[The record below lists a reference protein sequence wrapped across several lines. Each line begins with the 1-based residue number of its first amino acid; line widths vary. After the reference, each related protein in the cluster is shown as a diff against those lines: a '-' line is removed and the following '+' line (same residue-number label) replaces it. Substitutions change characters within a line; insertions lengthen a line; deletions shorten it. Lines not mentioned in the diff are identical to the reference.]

1 MRNLYAY
8 EFCCASW
15 IRDFIPSA
23 VNVVFVFD
31 LKENAFFVCRSYGRA
46 VRREQVFV
54 FILGVTL
61 SNRAVGEVAVSVIRI
76 DLN

>member
-8 EFCCASW
+8 EFCRSSW
-15 IRDFIPSA
+15 IRDFVPSA
-23 VNVVFVFD
+23 VYVITIFD
-31 LKENAFFVCRSYGRA
+31 LKENVLFLSRRHGST
-46 VRREQVFV
+46 VRRKEIFV
-54 FILGVTL
+54 FILGITL

>member
-1 MRNLYAY
+1 MRNLHAY
-8 EFCCASW
+8 QFGCARRV
-15 IRDFIPSA
+15 RDFVPSA
-23 VNVVFVFD
+23 VYVITIFD

-54 FILGVTL
+54 FNLGVTL